1 MFPVTPF
8 LLLKYIGETCPFF
21 RIACDA
27 GLRLRVCSEVQI
39 KCFCAHYQDLMLE
52 SCSGCVP
59 EVHVHVGHV
68 PSTALPGDG
77 YLFVMKISDLPV
89 KFFN

>member
-1 MFPVTPF
+1 MCPATSF
-8 LLLKYIGETCPFF
+8 LLLKYIGETCPFL
-21 RIACDA
+21 IACDA

-39 KCFCAHYQDLMLE
+39 KCFCAHYQVLMLE

-68 PSTALPGDG
+68 PSIALPGVG
-77 YLFVMKISDLPV
+77 CLFVMKFLDLLV
-89 KFFN
+89 KF